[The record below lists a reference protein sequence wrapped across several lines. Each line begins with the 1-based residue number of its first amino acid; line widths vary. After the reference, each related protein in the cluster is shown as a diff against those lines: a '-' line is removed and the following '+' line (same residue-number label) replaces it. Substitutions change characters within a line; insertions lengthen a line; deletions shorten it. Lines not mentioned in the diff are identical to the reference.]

1 VVDGCG
7 KIRIV
12 IKKKRGN
19 MRVKINLF
27 EKKVEKLTKTE
38 RTVFYVVV
46 FSIFLSFGMM
56 VGFMIA
62 SERKEELRMKED
74 QLRIEVE
81 DRLMDKLIKGDLK
94 ESR

>member
-1 VVDGCG
+1 MVDGCG